1 VTEMSFLVK
10 QFVQS
15 SGRNRL
21 PGRYFYAVNFVKTTL
36 LILVVLS
43 FAFLRP
49 ADAASHDSKVESG
62 DLFHDQGPIFASTN
76 EPSISA
82 PVVVRLRAAKNDLT
96 AATLEYF
103 DSKERSFH
111 KVPMTKESARSNST
125 FEFWCGT
132 IPASA
137 ARKHYR
143 FCAQDGQ
150 TRVWYNAC
158 GVIQHGM
165 SEGSVRKR
173 SVSHYG
179 VSQHGICESESC
191 DGDFYVIPGFKTP
204 DWLKNGVIYQIF
216 PDRFCNGDTGND
228 IATGQYKYRSASALH
243 RQWGESPLTTDGDER
258 SFTFYGGDLIGVIK
272 KLDYIRAT
280 LGADI
285 LYLNPIFKA
294 PSNHKYDTADY
305 DVVDPAFGSNATL
318 VNLSAALHKNLN
330 GRRGYLLLD
339 GVFNHTGDGHK
350 WFGKYDP
357 QPGVVGAY
365 QSQKSPYFSYYN
377 FKKWPTD
384 YAHFMVYDSLPKLNF
399 GSAQLRNAIYR
410 SPNSVALKYLKPP
423 YNIDG
428 WRLDAP
434 KYADANGQDG
444 SDNFNHMIW
453 RQFRTAV
460 KSVKPEAAIL
470 GENWENARSWIVG
483 GDQWDSVTNFNAFT
497 APVSQWITGKKIDDS
512 PGALSTSEFEKM
524 LRLTRAEY
532 PSNVQ
537 QVLSNH
543 LSNHDISRFAQ
554 RAGGDIGKT
563 SLALIF
569 QMTYVGTPTIYYGD
583 EYGMMGGGDP
593 DCRRTFDWSRIAPD
607 NSTVAL
613 AHKLISI
620 RNRYPALRT
629 GSFITL
635 KVDDDTSVFVFGR
648 FDKQNRIAV
657 VLNNSSSDKSL
668 AVPLNKLDIPDGAV
682 VKDELNGTIYKVQS
696 GNISITVPGHY
707 GAILVH

>member
-1 VTEMSFLVK
+1 MTLPVEQFLK
-10 QFVQS
+10 ISGPNFVH
-15 SGRNRL
+15 GRV
-21 PGRYFYAVNFVKTTL
+21 FYTVNFVKTTL
-36 LILVVLS
+36 LILLVLL
-43 FAFLRP
+43 FAFGSP

-62 DLFHDQGPIFASTN
+62 ALFHDQGPVFVSTN
-76 EPSISA
+76 EPSITA

-103 DSKERSFH
+103 DSKDRSLH
-111 KVPMTKESARSNST
+111 KVPMTKEIAQSNST
-125 FEFWCGT
+125 FEFWSGT
-132 IPASA
+132 IPASS

-150 TRVWYNAC
+150 IRVWYNA
-158 GVIQHGM
+158 H
-165 SEGSVRKR
+165 
-173 SVSHYG
+173 G
-179 VSQHGICESESC
+179 VSQHGMNGSESS

-228 IATGQYKYRSASALH
+228 VATGQYKYRSASTLQ

-258 SFTFYGGDLIGVIK
+258 SFTFYGGDLLGVVK
-272 KLDYIRAT
+272 KLDYIRTT
-280 LGADI
+280 LGANI
-285 LYLNPIFKA
+285 VYLNPIFKA

-318 VNLSAALHKNLN
+318 VSLSTALHKNLN

-357 QPGVVGAY
+357 LPGVVGAY

-444 SDNFNHMIW
+444 SDKFNHMIW
-453 RQFRTAV
+453 RQFRAAV

-593 DCRRTFDWSRIAPD
+593 DCRRTFDWSKIAPD

-613 AHKLISI
+613 THKLISI
-620 RNRYPALRT
+620 RNRYRALRT

-635 KVDDDTSVFVFGR
+635 KVDDDKSVFVFGR

-657 VLNNSSSDKSL
+657 VLNNSSSDKSV
-668 AVPLNKLDIPDGAV
+668 AVPLNRLDIPDGAV
-682 VKDELNGTIYKVQS
+682 VKDVLNGTIYQVHS